1 MNFRSTYSRTLFML
15 AIIAGGFCFNSSA
28 TAQTKVVLIDVGLIF
43 KSHPQF
49 SKELNALK
57 AEADNFK
64 ASSQR
69 EGQALAAKKEK
80 LRAFRPGSDDF
91 KALETKLAQEQAAFS
106 VEQNGILRELMNR
119 EAKLHYDTYQ
129 QVTTVIGEYCNS
141 RNIQLVLRYNSE
153 KMDPSQPGSIME
165 KVNGNVVYYL
175 PQKDVTAEILQQ
187 IKQLSATANS
197 GNADIR

>member
-1 MNFRSTYSRTLFML
+1 MNFRSTYSRTLFMF
-15 AIIAGGFCFNSSA
+15 AIIAGGCCFGSTA
-28 TAQTKVVLIDVGLIF
+28 VAQTKVVLIDVGLIF

-49 SKELNALK
+49 STELNALK

-64 ASSQR
+64 VKSQQD
-69 EGQALAAKKEK
+69 GQALAAKKEK
-80 LRAFRPGSDDF
+80 LRAFIPGTEDF
-91 KALETKLAQEQAAFS
+91 KNLEKKLAQEQAAFS
-106 VEQNGILRELMNR
+106 VEQNSILRELMNR

-129 QVTTVIGEYCNS
+129 QVTKVIGEYCKS

-153 KMDPSQPGSIME
+153 KMDPSLPNSIME

-187 IKQLSATANS
+187 IKQLSATANA
-197 GNADIR
+197 GQADIR